1 MNRLIIG
8 TCCIPRIELYEINF
22 PKIMDLILQINH
34 IEIYWLINIDHPLWI
49 KNITDATK
57 ADIINF
63 IDNITNGAKINV
75 VYFHEH
81 KTIGF
86 RDGIERIVKYI
97 DANNLFT
104 NETDYLYLEDDMSPS
119 KNLNLKDI
127 LTLDPY
133 KKIIYLGYS
142 NSHLGWFGP
151 HIYGKHIFKMVLEEY
166 KNIQN
171 YETQNAEYVFSNI
184 ILKRI
189 INNNYKFIS
198 ILLNDNQESKPLFR
212 KLKRLNA
219 FTIKK
224 INKNIG
230 DMPQIKST
238 LKYSH
243 TQVYSTNSKHIFE
256 CDKFDDDSDYDL
268 IYLRFMN
275 DDNFT
280 DLGRAW
286 KHKHRKITG
295 GTHARVWDSRLYK

>member
-133 KKIIYLGYS
+133 KKLFIWDIPTVIWDGLVPIFMVNIYS
-142 NSHLGWFGP
+142 KWFLKS
-151 HIYGKHIFKMVLEEY
+151 IKIFKIM
-166 KNIQN
+166 
-171 YETQNAEYVFSNI
+171 
-184 ILKRI
+184 
-189 INNNYKFIS
+189 
-198 ILLNDNQESKPLFR
+198 
-212 KLKRLNA
+212 KLKMLN
-219 FTIKK
+219 
-224 INKNIG
+224 
-230 DMPQIKST
+230 MCSPT
-238 LKYSH
+238 L
-243 TQVYSTNSKHIFE
+243 F
-256 CDKFDDDSDYDL
+256 
-268 IYLRFMN
+268 
-275 DDNFT
+275 
-280 DLGRAW
+280 
-286 KHKHRKITG
+286 
-295 GTHARVWDSRLYK
+295 